1 LRYVFLLAAQLSLTR
16 LVSGSYEA
24 YLDAGV
30 RAADRVVGEA
40 APALFDSEDMRAGV
54 AGVLEHGVRNFR
66 GKVVFN
72 GR

>member
-1 LRYVFLLAAQLSLTR
+1 VR
-16 LVSGSYEA
+16 A

-30 RAADRVVGEA
+30 RAADKVVDET

-54 AGVLEHGVRNFR
+54 AGVLEHGARNFR
-66 GKVVFN
+66 DKIVFQ